1 MPELPLA
8 RLQALLRDL
17 FQYDYADLDF
27 GIYRLLR
34 LKRGEVEAFL
44 TEQLPRR
51 VDEVFKGAAGEVHAQ
66 LERELAELA
75 GRVRQEIDAD
85 ALAPTGEIKAEYREQ
100 RARAARDLIAEY
112 ENKRQQ
118 VREIQVSEEQK
129 AEVFNHLWAFF
140 SRYYETGDFIPKRRY
155 GARETYAVPY
165 NGEEVFFHW
174 ANRDQHYVKT
184 AESLRDYAFTVDML
198 GKPCRVRFTLT
209 EASLPPGNTKGD
221 TRYFFPLPKE
231 AAWDK
236 DTRTFTLPFHYRLPT
251 ETEIEKHGKNSKL
264 QESILQAA
272 LPKIIEAVPN
282 AALRVRLSEIVERK
296 EDEETSLLLKRL
308 RHFCRKNT
316 SDYFIHKNLDGFLR
330 RELEFYLKDQV
341 LHLADLDGDL
351 RAKQRTLRVVRQL
364 AEEVIQF
371 LAQIEDVQK
380 RLFEKRKFV
389 LKTDYLVP
397 IQNVPRE
404 LWREIIVNDKQLKA
418 WKELFAVEPG
428 RVNEKFLAE
437 HPTLVVNTA
446 HFNAALKERLQV
458 AFADLDEATDG
469 LLIHAE
475 NYQALRF
482 LEHKYAGKI
491 KCIYIDPPY
500 NTGSD
505 GFIYKDRY
513 RHSTWLSMILERVGK
528 ARAFL
533 MSHGAIFVSVD
544 EIEVSNLQYILDD
557 AIGSENYIATFVWEG
572 GRKNDSRL
580 VSISHDYMLCY
591 AMDKPSL
598 DRAKAEWKIR
608 KEGIDD
614 IYRKAESLKREHGK
628 NQVRISRAL
637 EEWLDGLADNHPAKR
652 HKHYSAVDERGVY
665 FPSDIGWHGGDG
677 PKYQVLHPVTRQS
690 CKVPERGWM
699 YPTSE
704 RMQEA
709 IAQGLVHFW
718 EDHTRVPC
726 AKAYLKDNEHQVPN
740 SVFYQDRRGASKR
753 LRDMLQRDAS
763 GRDKFENPK
772 DERVLARQM
781 TPVLGADGFA
791 FDFFAGSGATA
802 HAVIGMN
809 RDDGAGRRFVL
820 VEMADYFDTVLLP
833 RLQKVMF
840 TPEWKDGEP
849 VRTATKEEAK
859 RTPRLLKVLRLEGYE
874 DALHNLATDQTRERE
889 LPRAKAFKEKIGG
902 DACRLTYMARLPLEA
917 SASMLNLAK
926 LEHPFAYTI
935 EVLGEDGPRR
945 ETVDLVETFNFL
957 YGLHVQR
964 IETWHDDTGKRDYRA
979 VKAKNANGRRVLVLW
994 RDMEKLDP
1002 AVEREFLEARLKKDG
1017 PFDEAWIN
1025 GDTATPGV
1033 QSLDGVFK
1041 RLLEEEER

>member
-1 MPELPLA
+1 MPESNALP

-34 LKRGEVEAFL
+34 LKRAEVEAFL

-51 VDEVFKGAAGEVHAQ
+51 VDEVFQGAAGEVHAQ
-66 LERELAELA
+66 MERELADLA

-85 ALAPTGEIKAEYREQ
+85 ALAPSGEIKAEYREQ
-100 RARAARDLIAEY
+100 KAKAVQKLIGDYDA
-112 ENKRQQ
+112 KRTQ
-118 VREIQVSEEQK
+118 VQEIQVSEEQK

-140 SRYYETGDFIPKRRY
+140 SRYYEAGDFIPKRRY

-184 AESLRDYAFTVDML
+184 AEALRDYAFSVDML

-264 QESILQAA
+264 QESVLQTA
-272 LPKIIEAVPN
+272 LPKIIEAVPD
-282 AALRVRLSEIVERK
+282 AGLKARLAEIVEQK
-296 EDEETSLLLKRL
+296 ENEEISLLLKRL

-351 RAKQRTLRVVRQL
+351 PAKQRTLRVVRQL

-371 LAQIEDVQK
+371 LAQIENVQK

-389 LKTDYLVP
+389 LRTDYFVP
-397 IQNVPRE
+397 AQNVPRE
-404 LWREIIVNDKQLKA
+404 LWKEVIANDAQLAA
-418 WKELFAVEPG
+418 WKDLFAVEP
-428 RVNEKFLAE
+428 RKVNEKFLAA

-446 HFNAALKERLQV
+446 HFDATFKARLL
-458 AFADLDEATDG
+458 AGFDDLDEATDG

-482 LEHKYAGKI
+482 LERRYAGRI
-491 KCIYIDPPY
+491 DCVYGDPPY
-500 NTGSD
+500 NTSD
-505 GFIYKDRY
+505 FGFVYKNGY
-513 RHSTWLSMILERVGK
+513 KHSSWAAMIDERFRLGTNLLSEEGV
-528 ARAFL
+528 
-533 MSHGAIFVSVD
+533 
-544 EIEVSNLQYILDD
+544 IEVAIDDTEVVALRSVLDRVCG
-557 AIGSENYIATFVWEG
+557 AHNYIATLAIEVNPAG
-572 GRKNDSRL
+572 QNIRPDVPAR
-580 VSISHDYMLCY
+580 SHDYCLVY
-591 AMDKPSL
+591 AKDSTRTKL
-598 DRAKAEWKIR
+598 LERELTDEEKALYTER
-608 KEGIDD
+608 DEEG
-614 IYRKAESLKREHGK
+614 SFL
-628 NQVRISRAL
+628 
-637 EEWLDGLADNHPAKR
+637 WDNLR
-652 HKHYSAVDERGVY
+652 
-665 FPSDIGWHGGDG
+665 
-677 PKYQVLHPVTRQS
+677 
-690 CKVPERGWM
+690 
-699 YPTSE
+699 
-704 RMQEA
+704 
-709 IAQGLVHFW
+709 
-718 EDHTRVPC
+718 
-726 AKAYLKDNEHQVPN
+726 
-740 SVFYQDRRGASKR
+740 RRGGNSR
-753 LRDMLQRDAS
+753 
-763 GRDKFENPK
+763 PK
-772 DERVLARQM
+772 DRPNQWYPLYASLETKKVAMRPFPGSEEMWPIDPQGEKRIWRVSPEGAEREIAEGEISVTEKAGRIEIIKKSRMPEGKKPKTLWSDPSHSA
-781 TPVLGADGFA
+781 TTHGTKLLNDILGQSQFSYPKSLYLVCDCIRYWASPDSLTA
-791 FDFFAGSGATA
+791 DFFAGSGTTG
-802 HAVIGMN
+802 HAVVHLN
-809 RDDGAGRRFVL
+809 RTDQGDRRFIL
-820 VEMADYFDTVLLP
+820 AEMGGYFDTVLLP
-833 RLQKVMF
+833 RIQKVMF
-840 TPEWKDGEP
+840 APEWKNGKP
-849 VRTATKEEAK
+849 GRMATEEEAE
-859 RTPRLLKVLRLEGYE
+859 RTPRMVKVLRLESYE
-874 DALHNLATDQTRERE
+874 DALHNLVSDETLERE
-889 LPRAKAFKEKIGG
+889 MPRAKAFKAKVGG
-902 DACRLTYMARLPLEA
+902 DAYRLTYLARLPLEA
-917 SASMLNLAK
+917 SASLLNLAK

-935 EVLGEDGPRR
+935 EVLGEDGPRT

-964 IETWHDDTGKRDYRA
+964 IETWRDEAGNPPAGARAGRDYRA
-979 VKAKNANGRRVLVLW
+979 VKAKNADGRRVLVLW

-1002 AVEREFLEARLKKDG
+1002 AVERQFLEARLKQDG

-1033 QSLDGVFK
+1033 QSLDGLFK